1 MSTFSHGDQ
10 PIQHGHYGLL
20 REANPLLPH
29 GHHRRAGTDLRRR
42 PSNTSHRSVV
52 GAHGI
57 QNQNQAQY
65 SATAFGNPLLEPCGL
80 PLRAQAQPRVV
91 LKGRAETLTKPIAD
105 SHVPVPARSC
115 ASAAEAIQRRP
126 PRRAFWG
133 FKCVAVTRPP
143 SGHTERYLA
152 PYLTPNE
159 SSRLA
164 AYWYHTRLIEQDEQ
178 LLAKIDTLVNGLQKA
193 IGWGYAIAGLLSEST
208 FTRLA
213 AANMPLAS
221 LPRRESPCSH
231 TINQTFGSVFMV
243 PDMSRDWRFK
253 HAPQV
258 EALGLKSYAGTQL
271 RLMTEDGGDVALGS
285 LCVASDHPQKPL
297 SSDQKELLV
306 RFAELISASIASHTR
321 QRRLKRR
328 QEMNELLSTFR
339 SSVGGDQHETAAV
352 RMIQQVYPDAQVSI
366 QSTSDGKIELVGR
379 PDIAYSDISEGVW
392 EDDEYIE
399 SIIYSSNFKD
409 LQSTQTVRAIVARC
423 GSSDKYLVV
432 ASNDIQHV
440 LDDFDAW
447 FVSKIAEITATTIQ
461 NRLLQQALSAR
472 ETFIRGITH
481 QLRTPIHGVLG
492 SVELL
497 SEELTAMTLA
507 GSPPVD
513 WSESRHALSLW
524 ENVATIRNSGQE
536 LMTTVNSI
544 IKHNVWTESTATK
557 VQLSPYSLA
566 SLERDVIG
574 DITSYLQRAELQGVS
589 IDFVEDL
596 PQGGHIMLTT
606 DARLLTECLQQLLM
620 NAIQAVSGVPAGTV
634 SLTVRL
640 SSDSPGLTFDIVDNG
655 IGIAEENYTK
665 IFEPYEKINPHKA
678 GAGLGLTL
686 ASKTANLLGGSVK
699 LLSSVLGTGSH
710 FRFELPNPVLEFV
723 KEENPRTP
731 DEEAVREDWT
741 FHDIRNGSSFDHL
754 VSRTVKHLEEKGLKR
769 SDAASARYIVTD
781 ANHHGVACIQLLY
794 PRSVVLWLSSMDSSR
809 EAWMKERQ
817 AQRRI
822 EVHGPLYRLKLDEV
836 LRQADL
842 LFRAISP
849 GTPTDQVVTEKVAA
863 IPLVSTIQSQTSD
876 NALVPEIP
884 PVVEIPEAKAE
895 AGRFSGYCHRLK
907 LRALLVDDNIINLKI
922 LQNFCK
928 RRKIPYVTAE
938 DGNQAQEQFVK
949 AAESEEP
956 ITLVLMDLQM
966 PNCDGVEA
974 TAGIRAYEEK
984 QGYCKSL
991 ILMVTGQDSE
1001 MDKINSEKAGANE
1014 FLVKPVGPRILDK
1027 YIGACY
1033 SFYEPTGKV
1042 LPT

>member
-1 MSTFSHGDQ
+1 M
-10 PIQHGHYGLL
+10 
-20 REANPLLPH
+20 RR
-29 GHHRRAGTDLRRR
+29 HHQT
-42 PSNTSHRSVV
+42 
-52 GAHGI
+52 
-57 QNQNQAQY
+57 
-65 SATAFGNPLLEPCGL
+65 
-80 PLRAQAQPRVV
+80 
-91 LKGRAETLTKPIAD
+91 
-105 SHVPVPARSC
+105 
-115 ASAAEAIQRRP
+115 
-126 PRRAFWG
+126 
-133 FKCVAVTRPP
+133 PP
-143 SGHTERYLA
+143 SGHNERYLA

-164 AYWYHTRLIEQDEQ
+164 AYWYHTRLIEQDEL

-208 FTRLA
+208 FTRVA

-243 PDMSRDWRFK
+243 PDMSQDWRFK
-253 HAPQV
+253 NAPQV

-271 RLMTEDGGDVALGS
+271 RLMAEDGGDVALGS
-285 LCVASDHPQKPL
+285 LCVASDYQQEPL
-297 SSDQKELLV
+297 SSDQKDLLV

-328 QEMNELLSTFR
+328 QEMNEMLSTFR
-339 SSVGGDQHETAAV
+339 SSIGDDHHETAALGI
-352 RMIQQVYPDAQVSI
+352 IQQVYPDAQVSI
-366 QSTSDGKIELVGR
+366 QSTSDGKIDLVGR
-379 PDIAYSDISEGVW
+379 PSIAYTDISEGVW
-392 EDDEYIE
+392 EDSEHIE
-399 SIIYSSNFKD
+399 SIIQSSNFQD

-423 GSSDKYLVV
+423 GTSDKYIVV
-432 ASNDIQHV
+432 ASNDVQHV

-461 NRLLQQALSAR
+461 NRLLQQALHAR

-507 GSPPVD
+507 GCPPVN
-513 WSESRHALSLW
+513 WGESRHALSLW

-557 VQLSPYSLA
+557 VQLSPYSLVG
-566 SLERDVIG
+566 LERDVIG
-574 DITSYLQRAELQGVS
+574 DITAYLQRAELQGVS
-589 IDFVEDL
+589 IDFIEDL
-596 PQGGHIMLTT
+596 PQGGHIILTT

-620 NAIQAVSGVPAGTV
+620 NAIHAVSDVPAGTV
-634 SLTVRL
+634 SLTVRA
-640 SSDSPGLTFDIVDNG
+640 SSEPPSLTIDIVDNG

-665 IFEPYEKINPHKA
+665 IFEPYEKINPHKS

-686 ASKTANLLGGSVK
+686 ASKTAKLLGGSVK
-699 LLSSVLGTGSH
+699 LVSSALGTGSH
-710 FRFELPNPVLEFV
+710 FRFELSDPVLEFV
-723 KEENPRTP
+723 KEENPETSH
-731 DEEAVREDWT
+731 EETQEPYT
-741 FHDIRNGSSFDHL
+741 FHDIRNRSSFDHL

-781 ANHHGVACIQLLY
+781 ANHHEVACIQLLY
-794 PRSVVLWLSSMDSSR
+794 PRSVVLWLSSMDASR

-817 AQRRI
+817 MQRRI
-822 EVHGPLYRLKLDEV
+822 EVHGPLYRLKLDEA

-842 LFRAISP
+842 LCTAISP
-849 GTPTDQVVTEKVAA
+849 GTPTDLKVIEKAAA
-863 IPLVSTIQSQTSD
+863 IPLVSMIQSQTAD

-884 PVVEIPEAKAE
+884 PVVEILEAE
-895 AGRFSGYCHRLK
+895 PGRFAGYCHHLK
-907 LRALLVDDNIINLKI
+907 LRALLVDDNTINLKI
-922 LQNFCK
+922 LQNYCK

-974 TAGIRAYEEK
+974 TAAIRAYEEK
-984 QGYCKSL
+984 HGSCKSL

-1001 MDKINSEKAGANE
+1001 MDKINSEKAGADE
-1014 FLVKPVGPRILDK
+1014 FLVKPVGPRVLDK
-1027 YIGACY
+1027 CISACY
-1033 SFYEPTGKV
+1033 SFYEPAGKV
-1042 LPT
+1042 MPT